1 MAKSKTKENEQAAK
15 AKSKLEEAASKATE
29 EQAPRAPGVTS
40 IAPGVLVRVA
50 QLTALTVEG
59 VAGMAPIPGG
69 VNRLFRKG
77 SGEGVRIE
85 IENNT
90 VSADL
95 HLIMEHG
102 VDVRAVSR
110 EVQREVAR
118 AMEEMVGMQ
127 VERVD
132 VHIEEIEFD

>member
-1 MAKSKTKENEQAAK
+1 MAKSKTTAKDPQVEQ
-15 AKSKLEEAASKATE
+15 ETT
-29 EQAPRAPGVTS
+29 RAPGITT
-40 IAPGVLVRVA
+40 IAPGVLVRIA

-59 VAGMAPIPGG
+59 VAGLADVPGG

-85 IENNT
+85 VEDST

-95 HLIMEHG
+95 YLAMEHG

-110 EVQREVAR
+110 EVQQEVAR
-118 AMEEMVGMQ
+118 AMEDMVGMQ
-127 VERVD
+127 VQRVD
-132 VHIEEIEFD
+132 IHIEEIDLN